1 MMKKLNYWNVKEY
14 ITVED
19 KISCEKAWDNEIE
32 LVVDEHG
39 RVYDEA
45 GKYIA
50 DVEYQ
55 ESSEY

>member
-1 MMKKLNYWNVKEY
+1 MKKLNYYNAKSFKSA
-14 ITVED
+14 ED
-19 KISCEKAWDNEIE
+19 ERICNEMWDNEIE
-32 LVVDEHG
+32 LVVDEYG
-39 RVYDEA
+39 RVYDEN